1 MKNKIDVKLMFLAFA
16 VATLAEIWVQ
26 INAPK

>member
-1 MKNKIDVKLMFLAFA
+1 MKNKIDMKLMFLAFA

-26 INAPK
+26 VNAPR